1 MSAVKKDCARSLYN
15 AYVVLYHPERS
26 GLDKNFFFE
35 FMLLMGKIEKSKSK
49 NSLGQK
55 PIEHW
60 IELEHIPSY
69 ILQVN

>member
-15 AYVVLYHPERS
+15 AIVLSHPERS
-26 GLDKNFFFE
+26 GLDK
-35 FMLLMGKIEKSKSK
+35 FMLLIGKIEKNKSK
-49 NSLGQK
+49 NALGQK

-60 IELEHIPSY
+60 KELEHISSY